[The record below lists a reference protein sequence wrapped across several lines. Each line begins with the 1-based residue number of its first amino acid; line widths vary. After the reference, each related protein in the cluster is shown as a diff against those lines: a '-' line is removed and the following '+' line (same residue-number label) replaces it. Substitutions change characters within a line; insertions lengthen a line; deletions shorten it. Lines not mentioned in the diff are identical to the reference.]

1 MYELETFQ
9 EEMSR
14 KLDDCLEAKIPAEL
28 AADFNC
34 TVPYLPGPE
43 DLPVCDPTARWH
55 TIFLIKVLL

>member
-1 MYELETFQ
+1 
-9 EEMSR
+9 MSR

-55 TIFLIKVLL
+55 TIFPIKVLL